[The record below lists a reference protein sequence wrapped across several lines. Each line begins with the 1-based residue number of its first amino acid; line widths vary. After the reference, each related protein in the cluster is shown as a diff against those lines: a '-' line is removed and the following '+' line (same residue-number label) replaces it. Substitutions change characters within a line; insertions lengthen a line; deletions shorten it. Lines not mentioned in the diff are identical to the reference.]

1 MQAEEYMAAD
11 IAKKGEHF
19 LMGQAGENGKKS
31 ISSSSRWINMRKK
44 NEYT

>member
-19 LMGQAGENGKKS
+19 LMGQAGENGKKVDFELFPLD
-31 ISSSSRWINMRKK
+31 KYEK
-44 NEYT
+44 EK